1 MSRRNYGQSCS
12 VAGALDRIGERWSLL
27 IVRELL
33 LGPLRFSD
41 LARGV
46 GGAPTD
52 VLTKRL
58 RDLEADGIVGRR
70 QLDPPAAATV
80 YELTELGK
88 ELEPLLLDLG
98 RWGLNFFQIEDAAGI
113 EPSWLPNSLRVILRP
128 PADARLTIQL
138 RSEGQAFRLGIEDGA
153 IAAARGE
160 ADDPDLTLSGSPRD
174 VLAALVAG
182 EAGEDRVEIE
192 GDRDALAELRAMV
205 SLPDRLRHDAEV
217 EAAQVAAGAVQ
228 ASSVPS

>member
-1 MSRRNYGQSCS
+1 MTRRNYGQSCS

-58 RDLEADGIVGRR
+58 RDMEADGIVRRR
-70 QLDPPAAATV
+70 QLDPPASATA
-80 YELTELGK
+80 YELTELGRG
-88 ELEPLLLDLG
+88 LEAPLLELG
-98 RWGLNFFQIEDAAGI
+98 RWGLNFFNIEDAEGI
-113 EPSWLPNSLRVILRP
+113 ESSWLPNSLRVILQP
-128 PADARLTIQL
+128 PPEADLTLQL
-138 RSEGQAFRLGIEDGA
+138 RSEGQAFRLRIEAGA
-153 IAAARGE
+153 IAAERGE

-174 VLAALVAG
+174 VIAALVAG
-182 EAGEDRVEIE
+182 EAGEDGVEIE
-192 GDRDALAELRAMV
+192 GSRAALEQLRAMV
-205 SLPDRLRHDAEV
+205 VLPDRLREDAL
-217 EAAQVAAGAVQ
+217 AGVA
-228 ASSVPS
+228 

>member
-58 RDLEADGIVGRR
+58 RDLEADGIVSRR
-70 QLDPPAAATV
+70 RLDPPAATTV
-80 YELTELGK
+80 YELTELGLD
-88 ELEPLLLDLG
+88 LEPLLLELG
-98 RWGLNFFQIEDAAGI
+98 RWGLNFFQIEDAERI

-128 PADARLTIQL
+128 PPDARLTVQL
-138 RSEGQAFRLGIEDGA
+138 CSEGQVFRLRIENGA
-153 IAAARGE
+153 IAGARGE
-160 ADDPDLTLSGSPRD
+160 AEDPDLTLSGSPRD

-182 EAGEDRVEIE
+182 EAGEEDVEIQ
-192 GDRDALAELRAMV
+192 GDRNALAQLRAMV
-205 SLPDRLRHDAEV
+205 DLPDRLRRDAL
-217 EAAQVAAGAVQ
+217 AG
-228 ASSVPS
+228 VPG

>member
-58 RDLEADGIVGRR
+58 RDLEADGIVSRR
-70 QLDPPAAATV
+70 QLDPPAAVTV
-80 YELTELGK
+80 YELTALGK
-88 ELEPLLLDLG
+88 DLEPLLIDLG
-98 RWGLNFFQIEDAAGI
+98 RWGLNFFQIEDAEGI
-113 EPSWLPNSLRVILRP
+113 EPSWLPNSLRVILQP
-128 PADARLTIQL
+128 TAEASLTVQL
-138 RSEGQAFRLGIEDGA
+138 HSGGQAFYLRIADGT

-160 ADDPDLTLSGSPRD
+160 AVEPDLTLAGSPRD

-182 EAGEDRVEIE
+182 EAGEEGVEIE
-192 GDRDALAELRAMV
+192 GDRAVLERLRAMV
-205 SLPDRLRHDAEV
+205 TLPDRLRRDAEV
-217 EAAQVAAGAVQ
+217 EAAQVAAAP
-228 ASSVPS
+228 A